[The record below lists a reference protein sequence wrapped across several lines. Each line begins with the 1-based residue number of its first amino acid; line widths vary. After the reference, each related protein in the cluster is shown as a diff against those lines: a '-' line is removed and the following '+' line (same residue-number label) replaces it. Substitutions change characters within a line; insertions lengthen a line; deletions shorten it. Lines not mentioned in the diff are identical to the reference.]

1 MSSKTL
7 AKFLEENLEDLKSK
21 GLYNVIDP
29 LESSN
34 GPIITIGGKKNILT
48 YLQTTILD

>member
-34 GPIITIGGKKNILT
+34 ENHYNWRKRI
-48 YLQTTILD
+48 Y

>member
-29 LESSN
+29 LEGPN
-34 GPIITIGGKKNILT
+34 GPIIQLAEKNILT

>member
-7 AKFLEENLEDLKSK
+7 VKFLEENLEDLKSK

-34 GPIITIGGKKNILT
+34 DRSLQLAEKNILT
-48 YLQTTILD
+48 YLQTTIWD

>member
-34 GPIITIGGKKNILT
+34 GSLQLAEKNILT

>member
-34 GPIITIGGKKNILT
+34 ECDHYNWRKRI
-48 YLQTTILD
+48 Y